1 MSFQFIKTNNH
12 NSHHVKIITNGP
24 SGSGKTVMCATT
36 GAPNKTLIVSAEG
49 GLLSLRG
56 VELNAVEVRT
66 LEQVE
71 AVLEWL
77 ETSENAKGIEW
88 VCVDSISEI
97 AEVVLS
103 HEKGQTTNALRA
115 YGEMQDKMSKLIRR
129 FRDLPCNIY
138 MSCKE
143 ERIHLS
149 DGSMLYGPSMPSK
162 KLTENMPYFFDE
174 CFALRVITN
183 EDGNVERWLQ
193 TNNNGTH
200 LAKDRSGT
208 LDLFEKVEGPTL
220 QRIRNKILNIGE
232 ES

>member
-1 MSFQFIKTNNH
+1 MSFQFIKTNNN
-12 NSHHVKIITNGP
+12 NSHHVKIVTNGP

-56 VELNAVEVRT
+56 VEMNAVEVRT

-71 AVLEWL
+71 DVLEWL

-138 MSCKE
+138 MSFK
-143 ERIHLS
+143 
-149 DGSMLYGPSMPSK
+149 
-162 KLTENMPYFFDE
+162 
-174 CFALRVITN
+174 
-183 EDGNVERWLQ
+183 
-193 TNNNGTH
+193 
-200 LAKDRSGT
+200 
-208 LDLFEKVEGPTL
+208 
-220 QRIRNKILNIGE
+220 
-232 ES
+232 